1 MTDAMENLNSTSHF
15 QTGGSDYQRYRPSYP
30 IELVQSLASLCPN
43 RRLALDVGCGTGQ
56 LSQFIADYFD
66 LVIATDVSVS
76 QLQNAQPRSNIKYL
90 CETAEAMSL
99 KSGQADVIVSAQA
112 AHWFQLDRFYSE
124 VRRVA
129 AKDAVLV
136 LVSYGVPYIESHL
149 NSWFQR
155 FYWQQ
160 LAPHWPKERYH
171 VETGYQ
177 DLPFP
182 FTTIP
187 MPAFF
192 IRRSWTYSQF
202 VGYLR
207 TWSGIKKLLSNGE
220 GRLLE
225 LFEQRFSALWQDA
238 DASPQ
243 PVQQIVWPL
252 SLRVGV
258 VE

>member
-1 MTDAMENLNSTSHF
+1 MTKAMETTDSTSHF
-15 QTGGSDYQRYRPSYP
+15 QTGGSDYQLYRPTYSA
-30 IELVQSLASLCPN
+30 ELVQSLANLCSN

-56 LSQFIADYFD
+56 LSQLIADYFA

-76 QLQNAQPRSNIKYL
+76 QLQNVQPRSNIKYL

-99 KSGQADVIVSAQA
+99 ESSQADLIVSAQA
-112 AHWFQLDRFYSE
+112 AHWFNLDRFYSE
-124 VRRVA
+124 VKRVA

-155 FYWQQ
+155 FYWQD
-160 LAPHWPKERYH
+160 LAPHWPQERYH

-182 FTTIP
+182 FASIP

-192 IRRSWTYSQF
+192 IRRAWTYSQF
-202 VGYLR
+202 MGYLH

-225 LFEQRFSALWQDA
+225 MFEQRLSVLWQDA
-238 DASPQ
+238 DANSEPT
-243 PVQQIVWPL
+243 QQIVWPL
-252 SLRVGV
+252 SLRVGMV
-258 VE
+258 G